1 MSNPDNA
8 LGTNGAY
15 GGRTSVNAFNDVMA
29 SFKSRGILSGWACAP
44 SSGLKVT
51 LGGDGTTRDVAIAED
66 NSGNKTS
73 VNNISQAPVEVTMPA
88 APANNSRIDSIV
100 AYIESSPSSSGETDN
115 YTAVNL
121 LTVSGSASATPTAP
135 SDGDIRTAITAD
147 GASGPTAYY
156 VVLANVTIAS
166 GTTDIDAS
174 MISAGTSAQLTA
186 KNIDFTT
193 LPHYEVNSTT
203 NMNIGSGATSFVTVL
218 SLQIA
223 DPGYYYVY
231 GYCGVYKSSTSEVCD
246 VRTRIQGGNWMPY
259 SIFHMYG
266 SGQYEGG
273 AVGGIIEISSANTT
287 INLQVN
293 QTNGNITMR
302 TEYLRN
308 MCAFRVG

>member
-88 APANNSRIDSIV
+88 APANNSRVDSIV
-100 AYIESSPSSSGETDN
+100 AYIESSPSSAGETDN

-135 SDGDIRTAITAD
+135 SDSDIRTAITAD

-174 MISAGTSAQLTA
+174 MISAGTSAQLAA
-186 KNIDFTT
+186 KNIDFTE
-193 LPHYEVNSTT
+193 YSTT
-203 NMNIGSGATSFVTVL
+203 EKVVGTWIDGKPIYRRVVDSGVKTGSNITYDAFTGATKIISTKGYWINGTNNSQCVFGGTLALDGPIVQTTRALVYPSNNGQVT
-218 SLQIA
+218 LQFSQTGGTAPSSVRMIVA
-223 DPGYYYVY
+223 VEYT
-231 GYCGVYKSSTSEVCD
+231 KS
-246 VRTRIQGGNWMPY
+246 
-259 SIFHMYG
+259 
-266 SGQYEGG
+266 
-273 AVGGIIEISSANTT
+273 
-287 INLQVN
+287 
-293 QTNGNITMR
+293 
-302 TEYLRN
+302 
-308 MCAFRVG
+308 

>member
-88 APANNSRIDSIV
+88 APANNSRVDSIV

-135 SDGDIRTAITAD
+135 SDSDIRTAITAD

-156 VVLANVTIAS
+156 VVLANVNIAS

-174 MISAGTSAQLTA
+174 MISAGASAQLTA
-186 KNIDFTT
+186 KNMDFSEFDTMQNF
-193 LPHYEVNSTT
+193 LP
-203 NMNIGSGATSFVTVL
+203 
-218 SLQIA
+218 
-223 DPGYYYVY
+223 D
-231 GYCGVYKSSTSEVCD
+231 STSIINYSYTVPSNIKMAWVNIYID
-246 VRTRIQGGNWMPY
+246 MANATGAFRIALNDYTMSYVFTNTRGAASMIVKGGDVIKVVRTDGTATP
-259 SIFHMYG
+259 FH
-266 SGQYEGG
+266 
-273 AVGGIIEISSANTT
+273 
-287 INLQVN
+287 
-293 QTNGNITMR
+293 NG
-302 TEYLRN
+302 YLRKI
-308 MCAFRVG
+308 F